1 MKYGL
6 IGAMDEEI
14 AFLLEKM
21 TDKKEHIIANS
32 LFVEGKIND
41 QAVVLL
47 KSGIG
52 KVNAAMATTILM
64 ERFQPNVVINT
75 GSAGGFSHN
84 LSVGD
89 IVISQEVVHHD
100 VDATAFDYEYGQ
112 VPRLPA
118 TFKADQQLLNRTKHV
133 MEQLDLN
140 YEVGLIATGD
150 SFMSDEAKITRL
162 KEIFPDT
169 LAAEMEGAA
178 IAQVCYQYNV
188 PFIII
193 RAISDVAGKD
203 SPVSFEQFLDRAAKN
218 ATQIILHLLNNI

>member
-14 AFLLEKM
+14 AYLLEKM
-21 TDKKEHIIANS
+21 TKRKEYTIANS
-32 LFVEGKIND
+32 LFIEGKINEKE
-41 QAVVLL
+41 VVLL

-64 ERFQPNVVINT
+64 ERFNPNVVINT
-75 GSAGGFSHN
+75 GSAGGFSTN

-89 IVISQEVVHHD
+89 IVISDEVVHHD
-100 VDATAFDYEYGQ
+100 VDATAFNYEYGQ

-118 TFKADQQLLNRTKHV
+118 TFKADASLIEETKQV
-133 MEQLDLN
+133 MDELDLN
-140 YEVGLIATGD
+140 YEIGLVATGD
-150 SFMSDEAKITRL
+150 SFMSDEEKIERV
-162 KEIFPDT
+162 KEIFPNI

-178 IAQVCYQYNV
+178 IAQVCYQYSI
-188 PFIII
+188 PFIVI

-203 SPVSFEQFLDRAAKN
+203 SPVSFEQFLQKAAKN
-218 ATQIILHLLNNI
+218 ASEIILQLLNK

>member
-14 AFLLEKM
+14 AYLLEKM
-21 TDKKEHIIANS
+21 TKRKEYTIANS
-32 LFVEGKIND
+32 LFIEGKINEKE
-41 QAVVLL
+41 VVLL

-64 ERFQPNVVINT
+64 ERFNPNVVINT
-75 GSAGGFSHN
+75 GSAGGFSTN

-89 IVISQEVVHHD
+89 IVISDEVVHHD
-100 VDATAFDYEYGQ
+100 VDATAFNYEYGQ

-118 TFKADQQLLNRTKHV
+118 TFKADASLIEETKQV
-133 MEQLDLN
+133 MDELDLN
-140 YEVGLIATGD
+140 YEIGLVATGD
-150 SFMSDEAKITRL
+150 SFMSDEEKIERV
-162 KEIFPDT
+162 KEIFPNI

-178 IAQVCYQYNV
+178 IAQVCYQYSI
-188 PFIII
+188 PFIVI

-203 SPVSFEQFLDRAAKN
+203 SPVSFEQFLQKATKN
-218 ATQIILHLLNNI
+218 ASEIILQLLNK

>member
-14 AFLLEKM
+14 AYLLEKM
-21 TDKKEHIIANS
+21 TKRKEYTIANS
-32 LFVEGKIND
+32 LFIEGKINEKE
-41 QAVVLL
+41 VVLL

-64 ERFQPNVVINT
+64 ERFNPNVVINT
-75 GSAGGFSHN
+75 GSAGGFSTN

-89 IVISQEVVHHD
+89 IVISDEVVHHD
-100 VDATAFDYEYGQ
+100 VDATAFKYEYGQ

-118 TFKADQQLLNRTKHV
+118 TFKADASLIEETKQV
-133 MEQLDLN
+133 MDELDLN
-140 YEVGLIATGD
+140 YEIGLVATGD
-150 SFMSDEAKITRL
+150 SFMSDEEKIERV
-162 KEIFPDT
+162 KEIFPNI

-178 IAQVCYQYNV
+178 IAQVCYQYSI
-188 PFIII
+188 PFIVI

-203 SPVSFEQFLDRAAKN
+203 SPVSFEQFLQKAAKN
-218 ATQIILHLLNNI
+218 ASEIILQLLNK

>member
-14 AFLLEKM
+14 AYLLEEM
-21 TDKKEHIIANS
+21 TDKREHTIANS
-32 LFVEGKIND
+32 LFVEGKINN
-41 QAVVLL
+41 QKVVLL

-52 KVNAAMATTILM
+52 KVNAAMTTTILL

-75 GSAGGFSHN
+75 GSAGGFSET

-89 IVISQEVVHHD
+89 LVISNEVVHHD
-100 VDATAFDYEYGQ
+100 VDATAFNYKYGQ
-112 VPRLPA
+112 VPRMPA
-118 TFKADQQLLNRTKHV
+118 TFKADEKLIAKTVKV
-133 MEQLDLN
+133 IEQLDLH

-150 SFMSDEAKITRL
+150 SFMNDEKRIQQV
-162 KEIFPDT
+162 KEIFPEM

-178 IAQVCYQYNV
+178 IAQVCYQYKI

-203 SPVSFEQFLDRAAKN
+203 SPISFEQFLERAAKN
-218 ATQIILHLLNNI
+218 ASEIILRLLEK